1 MIPHFFLF
9 IIENMDENYLN
20 QLLGGNYFTSS
31 DVTMN
36 YPVWASTSTALM
48 EYTQIDYI
56 QPFSRKEVSFIKKEI
71 PKFNILTLQYK
82 I

>member
-1 MIPHFFLF
+1 
-9 IIENMDENYLN
+9 MDENYLN

-36 YPVWASTSTALM
+36 YPIWTSTAR
-48 EYTQIDYI
+48 YDGGII
-56 QPFSRKEVSFIKKEI
+56 QSSSFGSINFWEPFSRKEVSFIKKEI
-71 PKFNILTLQYK
+71 PKFNIFDTT

>member
-36 YPVWASTSTALM
+36 YPIWASTSTALM
-48 EYTQIDYI
+48 GYTQIDYI

>member
-1 MIPHFFLF
+1 
-9 IIENMDENYLN
+9 MDENYLN

-36 YPVWASTSTALM
+36 YPITGHGVPVWTSTSTALM
-48 EYTQIDYI
+48 DPNMVIELQDYI
-56 QPFSRKEVSFIKKEI
+56 QPFSKKEVSFIKKEI

>member
-1 MIPHFFLF
+1 
-9 IIENMDENYLN
+9 MDENYLN

-36 YPVWASTSTALM
+36 YPIWTSTQAPVDV
-48 EYTQIDYI
+48 TVKSD
-56 QPFSRKEVSFIKKEI
+56 RKEVSFIKKEL